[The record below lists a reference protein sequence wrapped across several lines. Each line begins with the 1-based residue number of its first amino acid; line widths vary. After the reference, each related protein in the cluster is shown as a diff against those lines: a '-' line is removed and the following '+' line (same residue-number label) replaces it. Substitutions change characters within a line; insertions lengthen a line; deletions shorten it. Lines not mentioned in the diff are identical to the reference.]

1 LKRDVKEEDQGVE
14 AGSCVDRA
22 VCIKLIRLDPK
33 SFLWS
38 SVMSSAIE
46 LIVDGY
52 ARLSDRQSLEELRMH
67 RHRLAG
73 ELKARAGFDCTL
85 SIAQIEQDIAA
96 IEAGLE
102 TLSGPVG
109 G

>member
-1 LKRDVKEEDQGVE
+1 
-14 AGSCVDRA
+14 
-22 VCIKLIRLDPK
+22 
-33 SFLWS
+33 
-38 SVMSSAIE
+38 MSSAIE
-46 LIVDGY
+46 LIVDDGY
-52 ARLSDRQSLEELRMH
+52 ARLKDRQSLEELKMH
-67 RHRLAG
+67 RRRLAG
-73 ELKARAGFDCTL
+73 DLKAWVGFDCRL

>member
-1 LKRDVKEEDQGVE
+1 
-14 AGSCVDRA
+14 
-22 VCIKLIRLDPK
+22 
-33 SFLWS
+33 
-38 SVMSSAIE
+38 MSSAIE

-52 ARLSDRQSLEELRMH
+52 AGVKDRQSLEELRIH
-67 RHRLAG
+67 RRRLAG
-73 ELKARAGFDCTL
+73 DLKAWAGFDCRL

-96 IEAGLE
+96 IEAGLK

>member
-1 LKRDVKEEDQGVE
+1 
-14 AGSCVDRA
+14 
-22 VCIKLIRLDPK
+22 
-33 SFLWS
+33 
-38 SVMSSAIE
+38 MSSAIE

-52 ARLSDRQSLEELRMH
+52 ARLGDRQSLETLRMQ
-67 RHRLAG
+67 RRRLAVD
-73 ELKARAGFDCTL
+73 LKAMAGFDCRS
-85 SIAQIEQDIAA
+85 SIALLEQDIAA

>member
-1 LKRDVKEEDQGVE
+1 M
-14 AGSCVDRA
+14 
-22 VCIKLIRLDPK
+22 
-33 SFLWS
+33 FLWR
-38 SVMSSAIE
+38 SVMSSAIA

-52 ARLSDRQSLEELRMH
+52 ARVKDRQSFEELRIN
-67 RHRLAG
+67 RRRLAG
-73 ELKARAGFDCTL
+73 DLKAWVGFDCRL

-109 G
+109 GQAKESTLWRRARKEGKCCDRS

>member
-1 LKRDVKEEDQGVE
+1 
-14 AGSCVDRA
+14 
-22 VCIKLIRLDPK
+22 
-33 SFLWS
+33 
-38 SVMSSAIE
+38 MSSANE

-52 ARLSDRQSLEELRMH
+52 ARLKDRQSLEELRVH
-67 RHRLAG
+67 RRRLAG
-73 ELKARAGFDCTL
+73 DLTAWAGFDCRL
-85 SIAQIEQDIAA
+85 SIAQIEQDIEA

>member
-1 LKRDVKEEDQGVE
+1 
-14 AGSCVDRA
+14 
-22 VCIKLIRLDPK
+22 
-33 SFLWS
+33 
-38 SVMSSAIE
+38 MSSAIE

-52 ARLSDRQSLEELRMH
+52 ARLKDCQSPEELRN
-67 RHRLAG
+67 RRRLAG
-73 ELKARAGFDCTL
+73 DLKAWAGFDCRL

-96 IEAGLE
+96 IEASLE

>member
-1 LKRDVKEEDQGVE
+1 
-14 AGSCVDRA
+14 
-22 VCIKLIRLDPK
+22 
-33 SFLWS
+33 
-38 SVMSSAIE
+38 MSSTIE

-52 ARLSDRQSLEELRMH
+52 ARVKDRQSLEELRIH
-67 RHRLAG
+67 RRGLAG
-73 ELKARAGFDCTL
+73 DLKAWVGFDCRL
-85 SIAQIEQDIAA
+85 SIAQIERDIAA

>member
-1 LKRDVKEEDQGVE
+1 
-14 AGSCVDRA
+14 
-22 VCIKLIRLDPK
+22 
-33 SFLWS
+33 
-38 SVMSSAIE
+38 
-46 LIVDGY
+46 
-52 ARLSDRQSLEELRMH
+52 
-67 RHRLAG
+67 
-73 ELKARAGFDCTL
+73 L